1 VVKSAFC
8 FAHGSTGYGGIVVM
22 RLDLNAGDRGFESR
36 FGLYFFFVLLIK
48 INSMFSLNSDGLSI
62 VKVSRMG
69 QLFLDGC
76 GSYM

>member
-36 FGLYFFFVLLIK
+36 FGLYFFFCPTYKDQFYV
-48 INSMFSLNSDGLSI
+48 FFEFGW
-62 VKVSRMG
+62 
-69 QLFLDGC
+69 FEYC
-76 GSYM
+76 